1 MKKKVFTSL
10 GLMTGTSMD
19 GVDLSIIKSDGYNE
33 FTAILDEYYEFNDD
47 LQKNLIN
54 LRKKINIFDDLDK
67 YSFEIYEIEK
77 EFTLFHVDIINK
89 VLKDKNLNIDL
100 VGFHGQTIFHNP
112 KKKISLQLGNGKLLS
127 QMIRNIVI
135 NNFRTNDL
143 KNNGQGAPLTPIF
156 HQLISNIIFE
166 KYKIQ
171 FPINIINI
179 GGITNITQIIRNDKL
194 KSDNLNAFD
203 IGPGNCLIDE
213 WIRKNSNKKFDKNG
227 EIAKSGKVNELIFN
241 QAIDNF
247 SKSSYKE
254 SLDVKDYDIS
264 FAKGLSLEDGSATLT
279 KFSAYLIAK
288 GIEYIN
294 HSNNFFSKKNLI
306 CGGGRKNSILVK
318 NINEFLIDKKL
329 HLENID
335 DYGMKGDFIESQSFA
350 YLAIRSYLNLPISF
364 PSTTGCIESSTG
376 GTLNKNFQ

>member
-33 FTAILDEYYEFNDD
+33 FTAILDKYYEFNGD

-54 LRKKINIFDDLDK
+54 LRTKINIFDDLEK
-67 YSFEIYEIEK
+67 YSFEIHEIEK
-77 EFTLFHVDIINK
+77 KFTLFNVDIINK

-112 KKKISLQLGNGKLLS
+112 QKKISFQLGNGKLLS
-127 QMIRNIVI
+127 QMIKSIVI
-135 NNFRTNDL
+135 NNFRANDL

-156 HQLISNIIFE
+156 HQLISNLIFK

-179 GGITNITQIIRNDKL
+179 GGITNITQIIKNDVS

-264 FAKGLSLEDGSATLT
+264 FVKGLSLEDGSATLT

-294 HSNNFFSKKNLI
+294 YSNNSFSKKNLI
-306 CGGGRKNSILVK
+306 CGGGRKNNLLVK
-318 NINEFLIDKKL
+318 NINEFLIHKNL

-335 DYGMKGDFIESQSFA
+335 DYSMKGDFIETQSFA
-350 YLAIRSYLNLPISF
+350 YIAIRSYLNLPISF
-364 PSTTGCIESSTG
+364 PSTTGCNLPSKG
-376 GTLNKNFQ
+376 GTLNKNF

>member
-19 GVDLSIIKSDGYNE
+19 GVDLSIVKSDGYDE
-33 FTAILDEYYEFNDD
+33 FTPILDEFFEFNVGLQNKLID
-47 LQKNLIN
+47 L
-54 LRKKINIFDDLDK
+54 RTKINIFDDLKK
-67 YSFEIYEIEK
+67 YSIEINEIEK
-77 EFTLFHVDIINK
+77 EFTLFHVESINK
-89 VLKDKNLNIDL
+89 SLKEKNLNIDL

-112 KKKISLQLGNGKLLS
+112 KKKISFQLGNGKFLS

-135 NNFRTNDL
+135 NNFRANDL
-143 KNNGQGAPLTPIF
+143 ENNGQGAPLTPIF
-156 HQLISNIIFE
+156 HQLISNLIFK

-171 FPINIINI
+171 FPVNIINI
-179 GGITNITQIIRNDKL
+179 GGITNITQIISNDKS
-194 KSDNLNAFD
+194 KFENINAFD

-213 WIRKNSNKKFDKNG
+213 WIRKNSNKSFDKNG
-227 EIAKSGKVNELIFN
+227 EIAKSGKVNELILN

-254 SLDVKDYDIS
+254 SLDVKDYDTS
-264 FAKGLSLEDGSATLT
+264 FVKGLSLEDGSATLT

-288 GIEYIN
+288 GIEYID
-294 HSNNFFSKKNLI
+294 HSNNSFSKKNLI
-306 CGGGRKNSILVK
+306 CGGGRKNITLVK
-318 NINEFLIDKKL
+318 NINEFLTDGQL

-350 YLAIRSYLNLPISF
+350 YIAIRSYLNLPISF
-364 PSTTGCIESSTG
+364 PSTTGCMLPSTG
-376 GTLNKNFQ
+376 GTLNENF